1 MRMFRRFTLPVLF
14 AWWLSVPLLAQ
25 QLDEKM
31 WGKNSPGVELGI
43 HEGPREHDSA
53 ATVLYYNI
61 IGRGFA
67 ADKAYDLW
75 FWNVGKKPQKAIEGV
90 SFDKRGVLVCSGK
103 PGFCTGKG
111 TDDPINIK
119 ANAVRGEPKRFA
131 VVSRDGRVAGFA
143 EAVPFPIEATDKNCK
158 LSVVRQEPQAEV
170 VAVRASGFTPY
181 EMLSVTGNLGA
192 DSAVHSPTA
201 APDGTWQAIVGTKV
215 FGQDSGVATIKV
227 AGKGCTVSVS
237 FKWGPGSE
245 KLE

>member
-1 MRMFRRFTLPVLF
+1 
-14 AWWLSVPLLAQ
+14 
-25 QLDEKM
+25 
-31 WGKNSPGVELGI
+31 
-43 HEGPREHDSA
+43 
-53 ATVLYYNI
+53 
-61 IGRGFA
+61 
-67 ADKAYDLW
+67 
-75 FWNVGKKPQKAIEGV
+75 V

-119 ANAVRGEPKRFA
+119 ANAMLGEAKRFG

-143 EAVPFPIEATDKNCK
+143 EALPFPIEASDKNCK
-158 LSVVRQEPQAEV
+158 LS
-170 VAVRASGFTPY
+170 AVRADPQATVVEVRVSGFTPY

-201 APDGTWQAIVGTKV
+201 EPGGTWQAIVGTKV

-227 AGKGCTVSVS
+227 AGQSCSVSVS
-237 FKWGPGSE
+237 FKWGSDSE

>member
-1 MRMFRRFTLPVLF
+1 MRMFRSFTLPVLMG
-14 AWWLSVPLLAQ
+14 WLLSFPLLAQ
-25 QLDEKM
+25 QIDEKM
-31 WGKNSPGVELGI
+31 WGKNSPGVEVGI

-53 ATVLYYNI
+53 GTVLFYNI
-61 IGRGFA
+61 IGKGFA
-67 ADKAYDLW
+67 TDKAYDLW
-75 FWNVGKKPQKAIEGV
+75 FWSVGKKPQKAILGV

-119 ANAVRGEPKRFA
+119 ANAMLGEAKRFG

-143 EAVPFPIEATDKNCK
+143 EAVPFPIEASDKNCK
-158 LSVVRQEPQAEV
+158 LSVVRGDPQATVVEV
-170 VAVRASGFTPY
+170 RVSGFTPY

-201 APDGTWQAIVGTKV
+201 APDGTWQAIVGTKI

-227 AGKGCTVSVS
+227 AGQSCSVSVS
-237 FKWGPGSE
+237 FKWGSDSE